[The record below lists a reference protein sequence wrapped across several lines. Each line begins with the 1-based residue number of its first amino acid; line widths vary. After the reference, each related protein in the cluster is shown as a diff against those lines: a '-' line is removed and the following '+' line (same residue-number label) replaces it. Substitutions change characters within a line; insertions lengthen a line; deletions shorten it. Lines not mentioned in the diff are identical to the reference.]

1 MPQRDSREQPRYR
14 VHLSVRFDKAMDFVS
29 EYAENLSR
37 GGLFVRGAHHLE
49 LNREVPIQ
57 MEVPGYPPFK
67 VIARVAHLIT
77 PQMAEA
83 MGRKPGAGFH
93 IVRGPKGFH
102 DAIRNYLGRLGRRR
116 DRGVLGGD
124 HHIASALEAAGYRT
138 QLVASAAD
146 LAPAVGEMEAQ
157 APVLGVVVSRTSQE
171 AYSQAAHVL
180 GRAGFVHGVD
190 YLGEVDE
197 LLPVFDEML

>member
-1 MPQRDSREQPRYR
+1 MQRSDSREQTRFR
-14 VHLSVRFDKAMDFVS
+14 VHLSVRFDTALDFVT

-67 VIARVAHLIT
+67 VEARVAHIIT

-83 MGRKPGAGFH
+83 LKRKPGAGFH
-93 IVRGPKGFH
+93 IVRGPRGFQET
-102 DAIRNYLGRLGRRR
+102 IRRYLARLGRRR
-116 DRGVLGGD
+116 DRGVLGGN

-138 QLVASAAD
+138 QLVPTAQD
-146 LAPAVGEMEAQ
+146 LVLAVEEMGAEVE
-157 APVLGVVVSRTSQE
+157 VLGVVVSHPSE
-171 AYSQAAHVL
+171 ADYARAAGVL
-180 GRAGFVHGVD
+180 GKRDFVYGVD
-190 YLGEVDE
+190 LLEEVDE
-197 LLPVFDEML
+197 LLQVFDEML